1 VAQHLERHQALASLK
16 ATRVDSHSRGEHE
29 HPSAGNVR
37 NKRDAN
43 MKSCTMQRPGASRSG
58 GKRCCAHGVGALSV
72 RLVGRVKIAVG
83 ACTRRERFR
92 VGQVAGRRPAAPPRL
107 LALVLRAR
115 RRRASAPQ
123 RVTTHLCWLIT
134 TDSGTCG
141 DCVASHADVAM
152 RKRGTC
158 SSGVDNSAAPYA
170 IERVLTLLY

>member
-1 VAQHLERHQALASLK
+1 M
-16 ATRVDSHSRGEHE
+16 RVDSQSRGEHE

-37 NKRDAN
+37 QYEILHYAKTWSKQEWR
-43 MKSCTMQRPGASRSG
+43 G
-58 GKRCCAHGVGALSV
+58 RCCAHGVGALSV
-72 RLVGRVKIAVG
+72 RLVGRVEIAVG

-141 DCVASHADVAM
+141 DCVASHAAVAM
-152 RKRGTC
+152 HKPGHA
-158 SSGVDNSAAPYA
+158 SGVDSSAAPYA
-170 IERVLTLLY
+170 IERVLILLY